1 MKKIAII
8 TGASSGFGFLSTI
21 ELAKEQFQVIA
32 TMRDLSKKEP
42 LIKVLSQLG
51 LQESVKFHTLDVTNE
66 QSLQEFTI
74 FLTTLGQIDVLVNN
88 AGFALGGFAEEVS
101 LHEYKK
107 QFETNFFGL
116 IGVTQ
121 AVLPYMREQ
130 RQGKI
135 INISSISGHIG
146 FPGLSPYVASKFALE
161 GFSESLRL
169 EVKPFG
175 IEVALIEPG
184 SYKTNIWSSGKQ
196 IAQNSLAP
204 HSPYNSM
211 MMKIE
216 NQLELGQNQYGD
228 PQEVAEL
235 VRRIACE
242 KQGETKLRYPIGK
255 GVRAGLLLKKMLPWK
270 LWERIVMKKLS

>member
-1 MKKIAII
+1 MNKVAII
-8 TGASSGFGFLSTI
+8 TGASSGFGYLATI

-42 LIKVLSQLG
+42 LLKVLSQLG
-51 LQESVKFHTLDVTNE
+51 LQEFVHFQSLDVTNE
-66 QSLQEFTI
+66 QSLQEFTT
-74 FLTTLGQIDVLVNN
+74 FLSTLGRIDVLVNN

-107 QFETNFFGL
+107 QFDTNFFGL
-116 IGVTQ
+116 IAVTQ
-121 AVLPYMREQ
+121 AVLPYMRKQ

-146 FPGLSPYVASKFALE
+146 FPGLSPYVSSKFALE
-161 GFSESLRL
+161 GYSESLRL
-169 EVKPFG
+169 EVRPFG
-175 IEVALIEPG
+175 VEVALIEPG

-196 IAQNSLAP
+196 IAHKSLDP
-204 HSPYNSM
+204 NSPYRHM

-216 NQLELGQNQYGD
+216 NQLELGQNQYGE

-235 VRRIACE
+235 IRSIACK

-255 GVRAGLLLKKMLPWK
+255 GVRVGLLLKKLLPWK
-270 LWERIVMKKLS
+270 LWERVVMKKLS